1 MEEAIDDPY
10 TAIQARSDR
19 ERDRERR
26 REPAAAEPD
35 PATVVAEPE
44 ETRAASWPNVW
55 AEGQHEFA
63 PYSHLFSRLRQPRES
78 P

>member
-1 MEEAIDDPY
+1 MDEVIDDPY

-19 ERDRERR
+19 ERR
-26 REPAAAEPD
+26 REPATAEPD
-35 PATVVAEPE
+35 PTTDIAEPE
-44 ETRAASWPNVW
+44 ATGAASRPNVW